1 MKQYGLFRL
10 CICNRG
16 NASKLLGQ
24 VCLLIRKYQIKS
36 LTNYLQHVFSSF
48 LHEMVP
54 LKFIKTICTY
64 YTCFLLFCYNLKY
77 RS

>member
-10 CICNRG
+10 CIWNRG

-54 LKFIKTICTY
+54 PKFVIKSK
-64 YTCFLLFCYNLKY
+64 LFALTTLVFC
-77 RS
+77 SSAII